1 MKTLITAAAAT
12 YALVLMVGGCSSKT
26 AVPTA
31 STQALNSAAS
41 SSSSKL
47 SPQAQATINFPK
59 ASCGDKSTAANDTW
73 YPVFVDGGD
82 LNTIRHQFC
91 ADAVATV
98 RKDTKTKTPSV
109 QLASFT
115 NRDRASEFANTV
127 GGDVGQPTS
136 PDSAQAV
143 LGCGVVNDPTG
154 TPLNVRRSP
163 NGEILGA
170 FSNGQ
175 QVMVKETVEVND
187 KKWLHVVA
195 PSNDG
200 YVFANYITGCDSPTP
215 SADNEPQNNE
225 ASVEPVTS
233 IDEVYAPTTVSSSG
247 GSCNSPDDLDSRGH
261 RCGGRASGVRAS
273 STRTFSTRT
282 SGGRGRR

>member
-12 YALVLMVGGCSSKT
+12 SALVLMIGGCSSKT
-26 AVPTA
+26 AVPTS
-31 STQALNSAAS
+31 STKALNSAAS

-47 SPQAQATINFPK
+47 SPQAQAKFNFPK
-59 ASCGDKSTAANDTW
+59 ASCGDKFTAANDTW

-82 LNTIRHQFC
+82 LNTIHNQFC

-98 RKDTKTKTPSV
+98 RKDTKTPSV

-115 NRDRASEFANTV
+115 NRDRAEEFAKTI
-127 GGDVGQPTS
+127 GGEVGQPKY
-136 PDSAQAV
+136 PDSPQPF

-175 QVMVKETVEVND
+175 QVTVKETVEVNN
-187 KKWLHVVA
+187 KKWSHVVA
-195 PSNDG
+195 PSNEG
-200 YVFANYITGCDSPTP
+200 YVFADYITGCDSPTT
-215 SADNEPQNNE
+215 SADNQPQNDE
-225 ASVEPVTS
+225 AFVEPVTA
-233 IDEVYAPTTVSSSG
+233 IDEVYAPTTASSTG
-247 GSCNSPDDLDSRGH
+247 GNCNSPDDLDSRGH
-261 RCGGRASGVRAS
+261 RCGGRASSVRAS